1 MHKDGSIQTN
11 LKDMTLDDLRD
22 LAKGND
28 KQIIQHK
35 FIPLTPGNIDSLSE
49 EEVLALDCLIKRR
62 DYKLLKWSMRY

>member
-28 KQIIQHK
+28 KQIYNTNSFH
-35 FIPLTPGNIDSLSE
+35 
-49 EEVLALDCLIKRR
+49 
-62 DYKLLKWSMRY
+62 